1 MNTVI
6 RQDAKAIGQN
16 GIMTEFEGTSI
27 LVTGGTG
34 LIGSTLVMG
43 LLEAKNIDV
52 YVLARSIGKAKNIFC
67 DYLEN
72 KKLHFII
79 QDISQPIPFDLSV
92 DYIIHTASPT
102 SSKYF
107 VDHPVETIHTSI
119 QGTDNVLKFAK
130 EHSIKSLVYL
140 SSLEVYGVT
149 DPMLDSVKELDYGYL
164 DPFKVRSSYSE
175 GKRMVECLC
184 ASYYSEYSV
193 PIRVARLAQTFG
205 PGVSYE
211 DGRVFADFARSCIE
225 KRDIV
230 LHTEGKTVRNY
241 CYTKDAAIAI
251 LYILAHG
258 QNGEAYN
265 VANPDTAISIYD
277 MACLLHHLYPDSQ
290 VKVMIDGKER
300 GYNPDVIIRLNV
312 DKLNALGYRPSTS
325 LEQMY
330 NRLIESMKEGKIK

>member
-1 MNTVI
+1 MNRVM
-6 RQDAKAIGQN
+6 RQDIEAISQDIVMKELKGS
-16 GIMTEFEGTSI
+16 SI

-52 YVLARSIGKAKNIFC
+52 YVLVRSIEKAHYVFC

-72 KKLHFII
+72 QNLHFLI

-251 LYILAHG
+251 LYILAYG

-312 DKLNALGYRPSTS
+312 DKLSSLGYCPSTS

-330 NRLIESMKEGKIK
+330 RCLIESMREEKSK

>member
-1 MNTVI
+1 MNRVMRHDI
-6 RQDAKAIGQN
+6 EAISQDIVMKELKGS
-16 GIMTEFEGTSI
+16 SI

-52 YVLARSIGKAKNIFC
+52 YVLVRSIEKAHYVFC

-72 KKLHFII
+72 QNLHFLI

-251 LYILAHG
+251 LYILAYG

-312 DKLNALGYRPSTS
+312 DKLSSLGYCPSTS

-330 NRLIESMKEGKIK
+330 RCLIESMREEKSK

>member
-1 MNTVI
+1 MNAII
-6 RQDAKAIGQN
+6 RQDAKAIGQDI
-16 GIMTEFEGTSI
+16 IMSEFEESSI

-52 YVLARSIGKAKNIFC
+52 YVLARSIRKAKNIFC

-184 ASYYSEYSV
+184 ASYYSEYRI

-205 PGVSYE
+205 PGVSYD

-225 KRDIV
+225 KRDII

-265 VANPDTAISIYD
+265 VVNPDTAISIYD
-277 MACLLHHLYPDSQ
+277 MACLLHHLYPESQ

-300 GYNPDVIIRLNV
+300 GYNPDVIIRLNI

-325 LEQMY
+325 LKKMY
-330 NRLIESMKEGKIK
+330 QRMIESMKEGRSK